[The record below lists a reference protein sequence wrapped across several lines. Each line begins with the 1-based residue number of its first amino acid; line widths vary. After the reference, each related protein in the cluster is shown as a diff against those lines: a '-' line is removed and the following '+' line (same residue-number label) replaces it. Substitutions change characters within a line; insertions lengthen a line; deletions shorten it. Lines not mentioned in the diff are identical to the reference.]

1 MRLYSRGNSIIK
13 IAVILADFVLLNVLL
28 ILLMLIL
35 PDSVPGY
42 VKANLKFVFLIA
54 NIAMFIAQLVLPPI
68 MHERYISSDKIVLR
82 AIKFVLLQSAM
93 FFVFVRVVGHAGG
106 FFEFLMIYMPLLFGF
121 IIISRFA
128 EWMLL
133 KYIRKSGY
141 NYRTVLFLGEDRGN
155 LMIFNKMVEDPSTGY
170 RVLGYFADGRMENE
184 PEDLNYLGT
193 IDDFKQ
199 CAQNGN
205 NSRIDEMYCSL
216 PQEQSENIVTAMKY
230 CDKHVARFYY
240 VPQQFGNFRLNLKPE
255 LFGEQYIYT
264 NHHEPLEKVENRIIK
279 RIFDIVF
286 SGITCLVILPFMPII
301 ALIIKMQSPGPLL
314 FVQDRTGYRGKTF
327 RCYKFRSMHVNSD
340 ADHLQAS
347 KDDPRK
353 FPFGNFMRKTNID
366 EFPQFFNVLK
376 GDMSI
381 VGPRPHMLLHT
392 EEYSAIIDKYMLRHF
407 SKPGITGYAQVTG
420 FRGETK
426 EVWQMEERVERDI
439 WYNENWS
446 FWLDIKIIFKTA
458 LSIIIPDKHAY

>member
-1 MRLYSRGNSIIK
+1 MELYSRGNSIIK
-13 IAVILADFVLLNVLL
+13 IAVILADFVMLNVLL

-54 NIAMFIAQLVLPPI
+54 NFAMFIAQLVLPPI
-68 MHERYISSDKIVLR
+68 MHERYMSFDKIVLR
-82 AIKFVLLQSAM
+82 VIKFVLLQSAM
-93 FFVFVRVVGHAGG
+93 FFVFVRVVGQAGG
-106 FFEFLMIYMPLLFGF
+106 FFEFLMIYMPLLLGF
-121 IIISRFA
+121 IITSRFA

-184 PEDLNYLGT
+184 PENLNYLGT

-216 PQEQSENIVTAMKY
+216 PHGQSENIVTAMQY

-240 VPQQFGNFRLNLKPE
+240 VPRQFGNFRFNLKPE

-347 KDDPRK
+347 KDDSRK

-426 EVWQMEERVERDI
+426 EVWQMEERVKRDI

>member
-1 MRLYSRGNSIIK
+1 MELYSRGNSIIK

-68 MHERYISSDKIVLR
+68 MHERYMSFDNIVLR

-93 FFVFVRVVGHAGG
+93 FFVFVRVVGQAGG

-216 PQEQSENIVTAMKY
+216 PQGQSENIVTAMKY

-426 EVWQMEERVERDI
+426 EVWQMEERVKRDI

>member
-1 MRLYSRGNSIIK
+1 MELYSRGNSIIK
-13 IAVILADFVLLNVLL
+13 IAVILADFVLLNVML

-68 MHERYISSDKIVLR
+68 MHERYISFDKIVLR

-106 FFEFLMIYMPLLFGF
+106 FFEFLMIYIPLLFGF
-121 IIISRFA
+121 IITSRFA

-286 SGITCLVILPFMPII
+286 SGITCLVILPFVPII

-426 EVWQMEERVERDI
+426 EVWQMEERVKRDI

>member
-1 MRLYSRGNSIIK
+1 MELYSRGNSIIK

-54 NIAMFIAQLVLPPI
+54 NFAMFIAQLVLPPI
-68 MHERYISSDKIVLR
+68 MHERYMSFDKIVLR
-82 AIKFVLLQSAM
+82 AIKFVLLQTAM
-93 FFVFVRVVGHAGG
+93 FFVFVRVVGRAGG
-106 FFEFLMIYMPLLFGF
+106 FFEFLMIYMPLLLGF
-121 IIISRFA
+121 IITSRFA

-216 PQEQSENIVTAMKY
+216 PQGQLENIVTAMQY

-240 VPQQFGNFRLNLKPE
+240 VPRQFGNFRLNLKPE

-426 EVWQMEERVERDI
+426 EVWQMEERVKRDI

>member
-1 MRLYSRGNSIIK
+1 MELYSRGNSIIK
-13 IAVILADFVLLNVLL
+13 IAVILADFVLLNVML

-68 MHERYISSDKIVLR
+68 MHERYMSFDKIVLR

-121 IIISRFA
+121 IITSRFA

-426 EVWQMEERVERDI
+426 EVWQMEERVKRDI

>member
-1 MRLYSRGNSIIK
+1 MELYSRGNSIIK

-35 PDSVPGY
+35 PDSVPSY

-54 NIAMFIAQLVLPPI
+54 NFAMFIAQLVLPPI
-68 MHERYISSDKIVLR
+68 MHERYMSFDKIVLR
-82 AIKFVLLQSAM
+82 AIKFVLLQTAM
-93 FFVFVRVVGHAGG
+93 FFVFVRVVGQAGG

-121 IIISRFA
+121 IITSRFA

-216 PQEQSENIVTAMKY
+216 PQGQSENIVMAMQY

-240 VPQQFGNFRLNLKPE
+240 VPRQFGNFRLNLKPE

-426 EVWQMEERVERDI
+426 EVWQMEERVKRDI

>member
-1 MRLYSRGNSIIK
+1 MELYSKGNSIIK

-54 NIAMFIAQLVLPPI
+54 NFAMFIAQLVLPPI
-68 MHERYISSDKIVLR
+68 MHERYMSFDKIVLR

-93 FFVFVRVVGHAGG
+93 FFVFVRVVGQAGG
-106 FFEFLMIYMPLLFGF
+106 FFEFLMIYMPLLLGF
-121 IIISRFA
+121 IITSRFA

-155 LMIFNKMVEDPSTGY
+155 LMIFNKIVEDPSTGY

-216 PQEQSENIVTAMKY
+216 PQGQLENIVTAMQY

-240 VPQQFGNFRLNLKPE
+240 VPRQFGNFRLNLKPE
-255 LFGEQYIYT
+255 LVGEQYIYT

-426 EVWQMEERVERDI
+426 EVWQMEERVKRDI

>member
-1 MRLYSRGNSIIK
+1 MELYSRGNSIIK

-68 MHERYISSDKIVLR
+68 MHERYISFDKIVLR

-106 FFEFLMIYMPLLFGF
+106 FFEFLMIYIPLLFGF
-121 IIISRFA
+121 IITSRFA

-286 SGITCLVILPFMPII
+286 SGITCLVILPFVPII

-426 EVWQMEERVERDI
+426 EVWQMEERVKRDI